1 MFVGCPKKWHV
12 TIMQP
17 VYQAVFK
24 KLYLKKY
31 FLICKTFFKVI
42 RLHYYTMK
50 EGMTIAIPMAAERN
64 RNITH
69 TIKTMSK
76 KLLGFIKQRVASNED
91 AEDILQD
98 VFYQFAGNPEPIEQ
112 TTAWLYKVARNKI
125 TDNYRKHKLP
135 LADDVLQNTEAEEEN
150 FNWKELLFTNDT
162 NPETE
167 YLRNLFWE
175 ELKTALDELPAEQ
188 RDVFIQNEID
198 GIAFKDIAA
207 ATGEAVA
214 TLISRK
220 RYAVLHLR
228 SRLAVLKDELL
239 NY

>member
-1 MFVGCPKKWHV
+1 MP
-12 TIMQP
+12 Q
-17 VYQAVFK
+17 K

-31 FLICKTFFKVI
+31 FPSYKTFVHII
-42 RLHYYTMK
+42 RLHDIYNMK
-50 EGMTIAIPMAAERN
+50 EGVTIAIPMAAERN
-64 RNITH
+64 RNITN
-69 TIKTMSK
+69 TIKAMSK
-76 KLLGFIKQRVASNED
+76 RLLGFIKQRVGNNED

-125 TDNYRKHKLP
+125 TDSYRKKKLP
-135 LADDVLQNTEAEEEN
+135 LADDLLPSRETDEDS
-150 FNWKELLFTNDT
+150 FDWKEMLFSNDST
-162 NPETE
+162 PETE

-175 ELKTALDELPAEQ
+175 ELKSALDELPAEQ

-198 GIAFKDIAA
+198 GIAFKDLAA
-207 ATGEAVA
+207 ASGEAVA

>member
-1 MFVGCPKKWHV
+1 MED
-12 TIMQP
+12 
-17 VYQAVFK
+17 A
-24 KLYLKKY
+24 
-31 FLICKTFFKVI
+31 
-42 RLHYYTMK
+42 
-50 EGMTIAIPMAAERN
+50 MTIAIPMAAERN
-64 RNITH
+64 RNITQ
-69 TIKTMSK
+69 TIRQMSK
-76 KLLGFIKQRVASNED
+76 KLLGFIKQRVASTED

-125 TDNYRKHKLP
+125 TDSYRKQKLP
-135 LADDVLQNTEAEEEN
+135 LADDVLPSSDNGEES
-150 FNWKELLFTNDT
+150 FDWKEMMFSNDS

-198 GIAFKDIAA
+198 GVAFKDMAA
-207 ATGEAVA
+207 VSGESVA

-228 SRLAVLKDELL
+228 SRLSVLKDELL

>member
-1 MFVGCPKKWHV
+1 
-12 TIMQP
+12 
-17 VYQAVFK
+17 
-24 KLYLKKY
+24 
-31 FLICKTFFKVI
+31 
-42 RLHYYTMK
+42 MK

-64 RNITH
+64 RNITD
-69 TIKTMSK
+69 TIKAMSK
-76 KLLGFIKQRVASNED
+76 RLFGFIKQRVGNNED

-112 TTAWLYKVARNKI
+112 ASAWLYKVARNKI
-125 TDNYRKHKLP
+125 TDSYRKQKLP
-135 LADDVLQNTEAEEEN
+135 LADDLLQSKETDEDS
-150 FNWKELLFTNDT
+150 FDWKEIMFSNDST
-162 NPETE
+162 PETA
-167 YLRNLFWE
+167 YLRSLFWE
-175 ELKTALDELPAEQ
+175 ELKAALDELPAEQ

-198 GIAFKDIAA
+198 GIPFKEMSE
-207 ATGEAVA
+207 ATGEPVA

>member
-1 MFVGCPKKWHV
+1 
-12 TIMQP
+12 
-17 VYQAVFK
+17 
-24 KLYLKKY
+24 
-31 FLICKTFFKVI
+31 
-42 RLHYYTMK
+42 MK

-64 RNITH
+64 RNITN
-69 TIKTMSK
+69 TIKAMSK
-76 KLLGFIKQRVASNED
+76 RLLGFIKQRVANNED

-125 TDNYRKHKLP
+125 TDSYRKQKLP
-135 LADDVLQNTEAEEEN
+135 LADDLLQSRETDEDS
-150 FNWKELLFTNDT
+150 FDWKEMMFSNDST
-162 NPETE
+162 PETE

-175 ELKTALDELPAEQ
+175 ELKAALDELPAEQ

-198 GIAFKDIAA
+198 GIAFKDLAA
-207 ATGEAVA
+207 ASGEAVA